1 MCTCEITHTCACS
14 YIHLSFSLSLSLS
27 PLGMSSPNL
36 GSSFTFPPIT
46 PTALIAPINLPG
58 KGGRGGERAREGEE
72 GEKGQER
79 GKRGRRGK
87 RGGIKREINHQ
98 TLLFSI
104 DLTAGG
110 SSEVQD
116 PLSVNS
122 GVTSGSST
130 LHSSSLPHTPPPSS
144 QSSSRKRRH
153 NGSPATD
160 L

>member
-79 GKRGRRGK
+79 GNQER
-87 RGGIKREINHQ
+87 
-98 TLLFSI
+98 
-104 DLTAGG
+104 D
-110 SSEVQD
+110 
-116 PLSVNS
+116 
-122 GVTSGSST
+122 
-130 LHSSSLPHTPPPSS
+130 
-144 QSSSRKRRH
+144 
-153 NGSPATD
+153 
-160 L
+160 